1 MLSKQLGDHGMFT
14 KLKIMFLS
22 LFIFAMATAAY
33 ADGSI
38 ATPRIINGTQATEGE
53 FPFQVELMRDHGS
66 SYSVYCG
73 GTLIS
78 STWVVTAAHCITE
91 VGNPTHIIYGTNTIS
106 PLDDGQT
113 VAVSN
118 VYVHENYAG
127 ETQVD
132 GKYYM
137 DNDIALLQLAS
148 PVNVAPMD
156 YLAKLD
162 NLGYV
167 TGTTATVSGWGT
179 TESGSGS
186 NVLMKVNLP
195 VFDQTECENIYSST
209 TNPVSDNMVCA
220 GYTNGTADS
229 CTGDSGGPLFV
240 QNTDGTDTLIGI
252 VSYGVGC
259 AEEGYPGVYT
269 NVARYIDW
277 IEGKTGLTLAG
288 IASSSTPTVPY
299 GLDSISSSYDVD
311 ETESV
316 GRTGTIDNDTVSV
329 FVYGGSTVEDYSLG
343 TSAHFVAT
351 TQDTL
356 HKLTFKLTPSG
367 DGEDAAVIIDFT
379 GSGDKVS
386 DFNFYMCDVVTSIC
400 SEVGTKNSSGNWVR
414 ILVENNGDYDYNRSG
429 IGLRAAV
436 SSRDIVDKVDADIY
450 VTENNT
456 AGDIVDSISGGGGG
470 GGCSAT
476 GEGSA
481 FSFFALLSVC
491 GLYFFRRKLGIVR
504 K

>member
-1 MLSKQLGDHGMFT
+1 MFT

-156 YLAKLD
+156 YLSMTG

-167 TGTTATVSGWGT
+167 VGTLATVSGWGT

-186 NVLMKVNLP
+186 NVLMKTNLR
-195 VFDQTECENIYSST
+195 VFNHERCADIYNGT
-209 TNPVSDNMVCA
+209 TNPISNNMICA
-220 GYTNGTADS
+220 GYTNGATDS

-240 QNTDGTDTLIGI
+240 QNTDGTETLIGI

-259 AEEGYPGVYT
+259 AENGYPGVYT
-269 NVARYIDW
+269 NISQYINW
-277 IEGKTGLTLAG
+277 LESKTGLTLTGVAMG
-288 IASSSTPTVPY
+288 SEPPSPY
-299 GLDSISSSYDVD
+299 GVDDISSDYDLD
-311 ETESV
+311 TTERAEES
-316 GRTGTIDNDTVSV
+316 GTIDNDTVAV
-329 FVYGGSTVEDYSLG
+329 YVYGGDTVEDYG
-343 TSAHFVAT
+343 ITTSAHFVST

-400 SEVGTKNSSGNWVR
+400 SEFKTKNTSENWVR

-491 GLYFFRRKLGIVR
+491 GLYFFRRKLSIVR